1 MDPELSELHEQA
13 VQRISAKKDSQRISA
28 KKDSQR
34 IPPQSDSQTVSSQE
48 ESEQKQKKSKKLENP
63 IQEPVAAA
71 A

>member
-13 VQRISAKKDSQRISA
+13 VQRISA

-48 ESEQKQKKSKKLENP
+48 ESEQKQTKSERLENP

>member
-13 VQRISAKKDSQRISA
+13 VQRISA

-48 ESEQKQKKSKKLENP
+48 ESEEKHKKSEKLKNP